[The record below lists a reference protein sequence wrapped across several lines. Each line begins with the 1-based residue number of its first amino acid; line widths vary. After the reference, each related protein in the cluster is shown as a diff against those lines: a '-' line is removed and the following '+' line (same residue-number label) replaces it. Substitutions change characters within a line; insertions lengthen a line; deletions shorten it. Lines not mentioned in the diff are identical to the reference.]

1 MHAPVQVAAT
11 LNGSTVPGAT
21 ESDLALTSVTTEFQA
36 YHVQGK
42 SYKCYYGNCNSKHM
56 ESPLLSSRAEGVI
69 T

>member
-21 ESDLALTSVTTEFQA
+21 ESDLALASVTTEFQA
-36 YHVQGK
+36 YHAQGTAHATMAIA
-42 SYKCYYGNCNSKHM
+42 KHM